1 MNNLSLEQRLLY
13 TAMMMPV
20 DKIPNF
26 WIPVEVVELGKKIKR
41 LFDEGKLTDMYLDEE
56 GNIICR

>member
-1 MNNLSLEQRLLY
+1 
-13 TAMMMPV
+13 MMMPV

-26 WIPVEVVELGKKIKR
+26 SIPVEVVELGKKIKT

-56 GNIICR
+56 GYIICR